1 MKKIYIKPQA
11 KTIILDAS
19 EILAGS
25 DVSYGGSNKA
35 AGAPTAAES
44 KGMFDDDDWD

>member
-11 KTIILDAS
+11 KAIALDVS

-25 DVSYGGSNKA
+25 DVSYGGSNTN
-35 AGAPTAAES
+35 GGPLSAES